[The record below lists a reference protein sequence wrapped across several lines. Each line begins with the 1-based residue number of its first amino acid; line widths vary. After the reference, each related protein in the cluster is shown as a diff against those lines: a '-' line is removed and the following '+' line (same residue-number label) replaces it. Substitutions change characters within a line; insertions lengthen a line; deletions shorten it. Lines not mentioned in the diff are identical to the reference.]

1 MDFTILAPNIKLLT
15 KCLSCV
21 SKFSQELTMNVPRA
35 YDMHLS
41 TVNSSRSAF
50 CRFSFKDEFFDK
62 FTLGSPK
69 SIKGKGKE
77 RARNEEGSP
86 VCVQAITKAILSTLK
101 QRTTQASQAVESV
114 SFSISD
120 SPITRGSTAKK
131 KRKREE
137 SSEEEEEED
146 LSLHSGVNAGEC
158 RIVVRL
164 DCKHGVTKT
173 HRLHY
178 SQGTILTPNATQS
191 STSSSWS
198 ISASKL
204 KKLMDHF
211 QGSGGNGKDEI
222 TMLFGE
228 DRIKMKSLE
237 ESDDYVGAP
246 KGKRAKTS
254 EKHRPQGT
262 STEVSPDIEDFDEYN
277 VIGESIIT
285 INLKDFK
292 AIIFLADSL
301 ESTIE
306 AFFSTAGDPLHI
318 KLFPPLVDIEFVL
331 ATLPGDPANIGT
343 IVKGE
348 KASVPPPT
356 NPTRP
361 TGTSATASRMA
372 SLNPSTRAPNPSQL
386 SQKQVEELMQGI
398 DMDEG
403 FPVGDLDSSMEVD
416 YLPPANQSG
425 TSWSRQQ
432 SVVVPDSTEKDVSFT
447 NLVMDDSGNGIV
459 HRPDAEGK
467 GKIQRRGSRAKRL
480 IDDSREDDEDDDEP
494 LPLDSPQKTI
504 LSKKHGI
511 FFL

>member
-1 MDFTILAPNIKLLT
+1 
-15 KCLSCV
+15 
-21 SKFSQELTMNVPRA
+21 MNVPRT

-86 VCVQAITKAILSTLK
+86 VCVQAITK

-164 DCKHGVTKT
+164 DCKHGCRRDKDSSFALQPG
-173 HRLHY
+173 HNSY
-178 SQGTILTPNATQS
+178 SKCH
-191 STSSSWS
+191 S
-198 ISASKL
+198 IQYQLKL
-204 KKLMDHF
+204 EHHMDHF

-331 ATLPGDPANIGT
+331 ATLPGDP
-343 IVKGE
+343 
-348 KASVPPPT
+348 
-356 NPTRP
+356 
-361 TGTSATASRMA
+361 
-372 SLNPSTRAPNPSQL
+372 
-386 SQKQVEELMQGI
+386 
-398 DMDEG
+398 
-403 FPVGDLDSSMEVD
+403 
-416 YLPPANQSG
+416 
-425 TSWSRQQ
+425 
-432 SVVVPDSTEKDVSFT
+432 
-447 NLVMDDSGNGIV
+447 
-459 HRPDAEGK
+459 
-467 GKIQRRGSRAKRL
+467 
-480 IDDSREDDEDDDEP
+480 
-494 LPLDSPQKTI
+494 
-504 LSKKHGI
+504 
-511 FFL
+511 